1 MSIEA
6 LSTETQAAACRLTN
20 KQPHEL
26 LEVWMHG
33 GNLFVVLVTGEQHCF
48 NPEQVTEQL
57 GADVYELVSEE
68 LDQAAAPALERS
80 EGPHLAL
87 GAGTMISPSKIRP
100 KGKRT

>member
-1 MSIEA
+1 MTIKA

-33 GNLFVVLVTGEQHCF
+33 GNLFIVLVTGEQHSF

-57 GADVYELVSEE
+57 GAEVYEFVSEE
-68 LDQAAAPALERS
+68 LDQAAAPN
-80 EGPHLAL
+80 LAL

>member
-33 GNLFVVLVTGEQHCF
+33 GNLFIVLVTGEQHCF

-57 GADVYELVSEE
+57 GAEVYELISEE
-68 LDQAAAPALERS
+68 LVDQAAA
-80 EGPHLAL
+80 PHLAL
-87 GAGTMISPSKIRP
+87 GAGSKRP
-100 KGKRT
+100 KGKPAR